1 MSGRAGQPLT
11 CAAGIFLQE
20 SFVRLLY
27 SCKLRHFSRVI
38 MEQGYARVL
47 IQELFYTWFSF
58 YKRRRGERV
67 MLMNRNPWM
76 NRRCYPLDD
85 SGNIEYWQMM
95 THCPFCGCSL
105 IRLLPHFKG
114 GWECCS
120 DFYTLIRPETDRMP
134 SLVSSAY
141 SNRVFLKYPKYGD
154 RRPQY
159 WIHMQNCVA
168 CGGPLSSARRPCCR
182 SLIGR
187 S

>member
-1 MSGRAGQPLT
+1 MT
-11 CAAGIFLQE
+11 CAVCIFLQE
-20 SFVRLLY
+20 SCVRLLY
-27 SCKLRHFSRVI
+27 SCILRHFSRVI
-38 MEQGYARVL
+38 MEQGYVRVL
-47 IQELFYTWFSF
+47 IQELFYTWFSY

-76 NRRCYPLDD
+76 SRRCYPWYD

-134 SLVSSAY
+134 SSVSSVH
-141 SNRVFLKYPKYGD
+141 SNRVILKYPKYGE

-168 CGGPLSSARRPCCR
+168 CGGPLSSPRRPCCR